1 MPGGRF
7 VIIKKPSSLVV
18 ANRSSPVSSDLA
30 WTIAPGTLAPF
41 GSYTFPVSWPE
52 LICPKATPDRNATTN
67 RAVRS
72 ALLCP
77 LKNCTRQ
84 DISKSSILYFGF
96 IRPSDGLR
104 RYGTGRVSDP
114 WLDQQ
119 RYGERKRFE
128 YRSIDILIEP
138 RVAYAPRTVPLAF
151 VFGQTSF

>member
-18 ANRSSPVSSDLA
+18 AIRSSPVSSDLA

-41 GSYTFPVSWPE
+41 GSYTLPVSWPE
-52 LICPKATPDRNATTN
+52 LICPKATPDRKATTN

-104 RYGTGRVSDP
+104 RYGTGSVSDP
-114 WLDQQ
+114 ALDQQ
-119 RYGERKRFE
+119 RYGERKRPGD
-128 YRSIDILIEP
+128 RSIDILIEP

-151 VFGQTSF
+151 DFGQTS

>member
-7 VIIKKPSSLVV
+7 VKIKKPSSVVV

-30 WTIAPGTLAPF
+30 WTTAPDTLAPL

-52 LICPKATPDRNATTN
+52 LVCPKATPDRRATTN

-84 DISKSSILYFGF
+84 DISKSSILFLWLYPAF
-96 IRPSDGLR
+96 R
-104 RYGTGRVSDP
+104 RAIKT
-114 WLDQQ
+114 
-119 RYGERKRFE
+119 K
-128 YRSIDILIEP
+128 P
-138 RVAYAPRTVPLAF
+138 RRDEDRE
-151 VFGQTSF
+151 S

>member
-1 MPGGRF
+1 M
-7 VIIKKPSSLVV
+7 IKKPSSLVV
-18 ANRSSPVSSDLA
+18 ANRSSPVSSILA

-52 LICPKATPDRNATTN
+52 LTCPKATPDRKATTN

-104 RYGTGRVSDP
+104 RYGTGSLSDP
-114 WLDQQ
+114 GLDQQ
-119 RYGERKRFE
+119 RYGERMLAGG
-128 YRSIDILIEP
+128 RSKGILIET
-138 RVAYAPRTVPLAF
+138 RIE
-151 VFGQTSF
+151 